1 MKTVVLIL
9 AAFAARLL
17 VLPTDTSGMS
27 ERGLGEAV
35 STPATVGLK
44 GRAILSPE
52 AAGHAVAQTVIW
64 AKVVMNLALNTNTSP
79 RESKAMVDGDTLT
92 CVDLHV
98 QQTHWVDLTDR
109 YWLRRLTISASA
121 ASDQSE
127 VHFGVSNTTSTETET
142 PPGNVRVT
150 WSEDGT
156 AEVFFKHAVLGQ
168 YLWIRGNN
176 FMVCEVYAH
185 GGRNVALFRPTAQS
199 STYRNLT
206 SSLGV
211 DGITTSSPGQQP
223 QCSFTEPGN
232 KLSSLIKE
240 KEVWWRVNLTADHV
254 ITRVKVYIGDSYE
267 MRWFHL
273 LAGSL
278 GEKRLRTVYES
289 PFRNPPH
296 VVEIVLLRPKTLAVF
311 QVQLFGKRRILS
323 LCEVELFGD
332 CPNMKYG
339 PMCNYTCACADET
352 EVCDSFSGA
361 CSSDRSKPPITI
373 EVDDNDV
380 DSTEDRTDIR
390 YTDAKTTNTAAAE
403 DPPQTDDTYEIVEVV
418 PDSHGNRSLQ
428 PAGTGSK
435 KPPASKTRIQN
446 GIASW
451 GNVLRLK
458 LNSFPGIRGKGCD
471 KDKDGKT
478 GAPGMDERDCDSVH
492 DYEDAESLG
501 ACARKD
507 GTGNCRHYEALGE
520 REYETPYTV
529 FGGARSPKTG
539 TQKKAGKN

>member
-1 MKTVVLIL
+1 
-9 AAFAARLL
+9 
-17 VLPTDTSGMS
+17 
-27 ERGLGEAV
+27 
-35 STPATVGLK
+35 
-44 GRAILSPE
+44 
-52 AAGHAVAQTVIW
+52 
-64 AKVVMNLALNTNTSP
+64 
-79 RESKAMVDGDTLT
+79 MVDGDTLT

-109 YWLRRLTISASA
+109 YWLRRLTISAS
-121 ASDQSE
+121 
-127 VHFGVSNTTSTETET
+127 
-142 PPGNVRVT
+142 
-150 WSEDGT
+150 
-156 AEVFFKHAVLGQ
+156 
-168 YLWIRGNN
+168 
-176 FMVCEVYAH
+176 
-185 GGRNVALFRPTAQS
+185 
-199 STYRNLT
+199 
-206 SSLGV
+206 
-211 DGITTSSPGQQP
+211 
-223 QCSFTEPGN
+223 GN

-390 YTDAKTTNTAAAE
+390 YTVPVIVVVLVVIVGAVVAVVWWRRRGNERYTDAKTTNTAAAE

-501 ACARKD
+501 ACARRD